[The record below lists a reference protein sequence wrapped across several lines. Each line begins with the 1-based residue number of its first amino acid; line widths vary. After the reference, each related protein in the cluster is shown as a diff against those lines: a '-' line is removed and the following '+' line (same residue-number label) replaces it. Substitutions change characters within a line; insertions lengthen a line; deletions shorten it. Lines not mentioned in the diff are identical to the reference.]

1 MRIKPQFTVKGSPV
15 ALPDGRSVWRV
26 RYPYDRTH
34 FPPQEFPVIV
44 LAARSSP
51 LSMLMRLLYLVNCI
65 MAVETVRSTA
75 PRQQRSPTLRLDLPS
90 FIRWFRS
97 ACPLNHCCRR
107 GVEPLQIVQI
117 HIDRKFSCRT
127 IDQTN
132 TVKRVGERWKERG
145 QRYGGSR
152 RCLSTYHRK
161 HLLLCV

>member
-51 LSMLMRLLYLVNCI
+51 LWMLMRLLYLVNCI

-152 RCLSTYHRK
+152 KCLSTYHRK